1 MRPLYVS
8 VLAAVL
14 VAVGIGLLGR
24 ALDLDHGGPL
34 WLLAL
39 IAGMFLVSLA
49 DRRRFYYGSDDPGPP
64 GGPLA

>member
-24 ALDLDHGGPL
+24 ALGLDHGGPL
-34 WLLAL
+34 SLLAL
-39 IAGMFLVSLA
+39 VAGMLLVSLV
-49 DRRRFYYGSDDPGPP
+49 DRRRFYYGSDDTGPR
-64 GGPLA
+64 GGRC